1 MLTVTA
7 DSNIYISALV
17 FGGLP
22 LQFLDAARAGVFRL
36 TISDGVL
43 AEVLKVLRLK
53 FLWSEEALLEAA
65 TLLASIAGR
74 VEPTEAIS
82 VITADPDDD
91 RILECAVAAEAGFIV
106 SGDNHLLRLGRYR
119 NIHILRVADFM
130 ALIRP

>member
-1 MLTVTA
+1 VLTVTA